1 MKFFSKAVMLMS
13 VMAAGISAMAFPVEM
28 RIYPA
33 VTRDDEKIFIY
44 DNMISEISFYFFKSG
59 KDPVSMKNISLDLEL
74 PEGLK
79 PRSAIV
85 IQGWK
90 GGNKVYEFTSSKSER
105 EGYVKYTNVPIP
117 DSTVSVSL
125 DPEALVGYTGYYMV
139 FFMEPDKKAKI
150 PASFSMTWKLKNK
163 TEEISGA
170 QPFECLSFK
179 PPTARLKK
187 FQIWS
192 NSGSHYMDEAEIAN
206 QMKLLEKCNA
216 KFICLGFDKNKF
228 ATDQEK
234 MWLKNGFSLY
244 DSDLQRFI
252 FSHEKPTVPKYPEEA
267 YHVNIKGNHVYKTN
281 DYRNT
286 PLCPSAFYNPESP
299 VFKDVLNYVK
309 EKVSAGVTTF
319 YSDHEVDIYS
329 FCFCPVCLGQFAEQI
344 KENPDTIKSMNPV
357 DIVKKYPYEWYVFR
371 AQQSGKMAAALK
383 KALNNP
389 NVRIGLNSVIVYTSF
404 TYPKLGIG
412 RSLFADDPRMTDPYV
427 DFHNLD
433 TLFGSVRDA
442 VSLDIGMRNLKKP
455 VIDRTYSNYCFGWE
469 FPHCSA
475 RHEKSKVTG
484 IPTGSNNRSEMQRLS
499 ILNLA
504 ATGCA
509 GVELLMNSNKGNA
522 DAKIIEA
529 VASAVD
535 TLAQY
540 EKVWLEGKRVENE
553 IKVFYLNKEKSPYF
567 DDKSL
572 ISGQIWAKY
581 FFKEMGPL
589 MYRAHL
595 YNNDLVFSI
604 FNWDVY
610 QTQEIALIPEKLQD
624 KKYYVYEKSK
634 NIQWIPNDKNDFWTL
649 DDLKKGIF
657 IKTSPLTETILTISE
672 KAPEKMSGKSVVVS
686 VEIPVS
692 QKPYNLYHYINTDE
706 SQAKYGLDYAI
717 EKALKAPNA
726 PHGKK

>member
-1 MKFFSKAVMLMS
+1 MNFFSKVLMLMS
-13 VMAAGISAMAFPVEM
+13 VMAAGLPAMAFPVEM

-59 KDPVSMKNISLDLEL
+59 KAPVSMKDISLDLEL

-79 PRSAIV
+79 PRSAVV
-85 IQGWK
+85 IQSWK
-90 GGNKVYEFTSSKSER
+90 AGNKVYEFVSSKSER

-125 DPEALVGYTGYYMV
+125 NPDNLVGYTGYYMV
-139 FFMEPDKKAKI
+139 LFMEPDNKAKI
-150 PASFSMTWKLKNK
+150 PATFSMTWKLKNK
-163 TEEISGA
+163 TEEISGT
-170 QPFECLSFK
+170 QPFVCLSFK
-179 PPTARLKK
+179 PSTAKLEK

-192 NSGSHYMDEAEIAN
+192 FSGSHYMDEAEIAN
-206 QMKLLEKCNA
+206 QMKLLEKCNV
-216 KFICLGFDKNKF
+216 KFAGLGFDKNKF
-228 ATDQEK
+228 VVDQEK

-244 DSDLQRFI
+244 DSELHRFI
-252 FSHEKPTVPKYPEEA
+252 FFYEKPVMPKYPEDV
-267 YHVNIKGNHVYKTN
+267 YHVNIKGDRVYKSK

-299 VFKDVLNYVK
+299 VFQDVLNYVK
-309 EKVSAGVTTF
+309 EKVSAGITAF

-329 FCFCPVCLGQFAEQI
+329 FCFCPICLEQFAEQI
-344 KENPDTIKSMNPV
+344 KENPDTIKSMKPM

-371 AQQSGKMAAALK
+371 AQQSGKMVAALK
-383 KALNNP
+383 QALNNP
-389 NVRIGLNSVIVYTSF
+389 NVKIGLNSVIVYTNY

-412 RSLFADDPRMTDPYV
+412 RSLFADDPRITDQYV
-427 DFHNLD
+427 DFHNFD

-442 VSLDIGMRNLKKP
+442 VCLDIGMRNLKKP

-475 RHEKSKVTG
+475 RHEKSKITG
-484 IPTGSNNRSEMQRLS
+484 IPTGYNKRPEMQRLS

-509 GVELLMNSNKGNA
+509 GVELLLNSNKGNA
-522 DAKIIEA
+522 DAKIIDSI
-529 VASAVD
+529 ASAVD

-553 IKVFYLNKEKSPYF
+553 VKVFYLNKEKSTYF

-595 YNNDLVFSI
+595 YDNDLVFST

-610 QTQEIALIPEKLQD
+610 QTQEILFIPEKLQD

-634 NIQWIPNDKNDFWTL
+634 NMQWVPNDKNDFWAL

-657 IKTSPLTETILTISE
+657 IKTSPLTETILTVSE
-672 KAPEKMSGKSVVVS
+672 KSLEKVTGKVVTAS
-686 VEIPVS
+686 VEIPSS
-692 QKPYNLYHYINTDE
+692 QKPYNLYHYINPDE
-706 SQAKYGLDYAI
+706 KQAKYGLDHAI
-717 EKALKAPNA
+717 EKAIEKSNE
-726 PHGKK
+726 KK